1 MKNAIKIFLTF
12 AMEMKRKSF
21 HGILEN
27 LFAMSGSII
36 STLVFNNVDLKL
48 RIHHFIYSVEIL
60 LRFCFW
66 TSSVPDP
73 SRGHS
78 FFFFQTHWR
87 LATNYKKWSLFF
99 FTLIN
104 RSHALIS
111 TLLLPCRLFAVP
123 RCQHFRGTVVGAQC
137 RVTLLLPER
146 HFFGTRKPKLFCVPR

>member
-12 AMEMKRKSF
+12 TMEMKRKSF

-78 FFFFQTHWR
+78 FFFFRHIGASPQTTR
-87 LATNYKKWSLFF
+87 NGVSFFSPSLIEAMPLYQPF
-99 FTLIN
+99 
-104 RSHALIS
+104 
-111 TLLLPCRLFAVP
+111 C
-123 RCQHFRGTVVGAQC
+123 C
-137 RVTLLLPER
+137 RVDSLPSQDVSTSVE
-146 HFFGTRKPKLFCVPR
+146 PL